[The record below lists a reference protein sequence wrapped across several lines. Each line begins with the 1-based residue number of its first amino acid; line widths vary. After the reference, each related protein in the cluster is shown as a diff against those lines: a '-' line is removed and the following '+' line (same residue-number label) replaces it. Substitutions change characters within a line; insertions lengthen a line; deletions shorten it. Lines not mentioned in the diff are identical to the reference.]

1 MKSRNLSCLLLNTL
15 LDQLKPCR
23 PIELPHHRNMSQHIG
38 SVFLGD
44 VQRQRI
50 LSTSTPPSSPP
61 PHIGTSSTPSPL
73 QMAFM
78 PESLVADLD
87 MDATASESGPKITPE
102 VSLDLRL
109 RWLETLLF
117 GARSDI
123 ANRHPIRKPDAKGNT
138 TLVRGVEDLQR
149 RLDAVVQSSEGLKRF
164 MDHCGLR
171 SLPRRYSLNH
181 TIIDE
186 QHAHLLNPTFA
197 LSGTLSTSPPS
208 YENMTP
214 AEVEAFLTEMEPD
227 IRAAD
232 RDLREIELLE
242 KKDIFAAGKLSEYET
257 LQPRLDA
264 LMKAH
269 EEDLHKAADL
279 EKRIADIMNR
289 YATNVGI
296 GLAALRLE
304 FIRFAGGR
312 AFRAVRCVG

>member
-1 MKSRNLSCLLLNTL
+1 
-15 LDQLKPCR
+15 
-23 PIELPHHRNMSQHIG
+23 
-38 SVFLGD
+38 
-44 VQRQRI
+44 
-50 LSTSTPPSSPP
+50 
-61 PHIGTSSTPSPL
+61 
-73 QMAFM
+73 
-78 PESLVADLD
+78 
-87 MDATASESGPKITPE
+87 MDAHPSGSGPKITPE

-123 ANRHPIRKPDAKGNT
+123 ANRHLARKPDAKGNT
-138 TLVRGVEDLQR
+138 TLLRGVEDLQR
-149 RLDAVVQSSEGLKRF
+149 RLDAIVQSSDGLKRF
-164 MDHCGLR
+164 MEH
-171 SLPRRYSLNH
+171 Y
-181 TIIDE
+181 E

-208 YENMTP
+208 YESMTP

-242 KKDIFAAGKLSEYET
+242 KKDILAAGKLSEYET

-289 YATNVGI
+289 YAANVDTLSELFVAWDDTLRDAELEVARMEREHNQQKRL
-296 GLAALRLE
+296 GL
-304 FIRFAGGR
+304 
-312 AFRAVRCVG
+312 V